1 MAYGLLGGILGSEDD
16 KSDATPSAAPAG
28 AEAFAAAVAAKISGS
43 DPEVAR
49 KTADFLSEQTQ
60 LLKAQKECLKD
71 EHALRLAH
79 LRSQVR
85 AENTRQVGM
94 RVRIG
99 LHAVIALVAIGIA
112 IGAAIMIHD
121 AVGSRSVVIDVFDI
135 APNVA
140 AQVPSGKIV
149 AAGLLD
155 VLTRI
160 QAATRSRAEHRSLS
174 SAWTNDIAID
184 VPETGISIG
193 QLQRTMKARFGS
205 DQHIDGDLA
214 QSESGGL
221 ALTVRGTGILPKT
234 FVGEARHLDKLL
246 TEAGE
251 YAYGQSQPGLFAA
264 YLANNDRND
273 EAIRFSQTAYARAD
287 SSERPYVLNYW
298 ANAIAGK
305 GAEGAMREA
314 LPLYREALRRKPDY
328 WTAYNN
334 IMYALNGL
342 GDEEG
347 LVRVSEQLVLAA
359 GGRPGRAPE
368 HEYQNYDRTVWDLP
382 AERAEAIAD
391 VESHNGI
398 GTTGSAGGAENLQI
412 AQYEVQMHDVEA
424 ATLRLN
430 TTPVDGKYTPDVAQA
445 TFVRALLAEEKSD
458 PKTAAQEWDTYAE
471 AYANPSVRTNDP
483 HTICFAAPSY
493 EKTAQSA
500 KAEAALN
507 AVGTLTLVDCYR
519 FRGDILELRGD
530 WPSAQAWYA
539 KAVRLAPSI
548 PSGYYSWGVA
558 LAKHG
563 DLNGAAAKFK
573 GANQKG
579 PHWADPLKAWGDVL
593 VKQGNIKEAIAKYDE
608 AHQFAPNW
616 KQLKDARDALAKDAL
631 AKDAR

>member
-264 YLANNDRND
+264 YLANNDRNN

-573 GANQKG
+573 DANQKG

>member
-16 KSDATPSAAPAG
+16 KPDATPSATPAG

-49 KTADFLSEQTQ
+49 KTVDFLSEQTQ

-79 LRSQVR
+79 LRNQVR
-85 AENTRQVGM
+85 AENTRQIGM

-99 LHAVIALVAIGIA
+99 LHAVIALVAIGVA

-121 AVGSRSVVIDVFDI
+121 ALGSRSVVIDAFDI

-160 QAATRSRAEHRSLS
+160 QAATRSRAEHRSLA

-193 QLQRTMKARFGS
+193 QLQRTMKARFGR

-234 FVGEARHLDKLL
+234 FIGEARHLDKLL

-430 TTPVDGKYTPDVAQA
+430 TTPVDAKNAPDVAQA
-445 TFVRALLAEEKSD
+445 TFVRALIAEEKSD
-458 PKTAAQEWDTYAE
+458 PKTAAQAWDTYVE

-493 EKTAQSA
+493 ERTGQSA

-539 KAVRLAPSI
+539 KAVKLAPSI

-558 LAKHG
+558 LAKHS
-563 DLNGAAAKFK
+563 DLKGAAAKFK
-573 GANQKG
+573 DANQKG

-593 VKQGNIKEAIAKYDE
+593 ARQGRWKDAIVKYD
-608 AHQFAPNW
+608 AALKFAPAW
-616 KQLKDARDALAKDAL
+616 AELQRARGAA
-631 AKDAR
+631 ARRGS

>member
-1 MAYGLLGGILGSEDD
+1 MAYGLLGGIVGSEDE
-16 KSDATPSAAPAG
+16 KSDPPASRPVSPP
-28 AEAFAAAVAAKISGS
+28 EPFAAAVAAKISEN

-49 KTADFLSEQTQ
+49 KTVDFLSEQTQ

-71 EHALRLAH
+71 EHALPPAH
-79 LRSQVR
+79 LRNQVR
-85 AENTRQVGM
+85 AENTRRIGM

-121 AVGSRSVVIDVFDI
+121 AVRSRSVVIDAFDI

-160 QAATRSRAEHRSLS
+160 QAATRSGAGHRSLS

-184 VPETGISIG
+184 VPETGSSIG
-193 QLQRTMKARFGS
+193 QLERTMKARFGH

-214 QSESGGL
+214 QSEGGGL

-234 FVGEARHLDKLL
+234 FIGEARHLDNLL
-246 TEAGE
+246 TQAGE

-298 ANAIAGK
+298 ANAIAGR
-305 GAEGAMREA
+305 GADGAMREA

-391 VESHNGI
+391 VESHSGI

-412 AQYEVQMHDVEA
+412 AQYEGQMQDVEA
-424 ATLRLN
+424 APLRLN
-430 TTPVDGKYTPDVAQA
+430 TTPVDAKYVPDVAQA
-445 TFVRALLAEEKSD
+445 TFVRALLAEEKND
-458 PKTAAQEWDTYAE
+458 PEAAAREWDTYVE

-493 EKTAQSA
+493 EKTGQSA

-507 AVGTLTLVDCYR
+507 AVGALTLVDCYR
-519 FRGDILELRGD
+519 FRGDILDLRGD
-530 WPSAQAWYA
+530 WPNAQAWYA
-539 KAVRLAPSI
+539 KAVKLAPSI
-548 PSGYYSWGVA
+548 PSGYYSWGMA
-558 LAKHG
+558 LARHG
-563 DLNGAAAKFK
+563 NLEGAAEKFK
-573 GANQKG
+573 DASQRG

-593 VKQGNIKEAIAKYDE
+593 MQQGQGKKAIEKYDE
-608 AHQFAPNW
+608 AVKYAPNW
-616 KQLKDARDALAKDAL
+616 TALKDSREAATKQTT
-631 AKDAR
+631 

>member
-16 KSDATPSAAPAG
+16 KSDATAPAARAA
-28 AEAFAAAVAAKISGS
+28 AEAFAAAVAAKISEN

-49 KTADFLSEQTQ
+49 KTVEFLSEQTQ
-60 LLKAQKECLKD
+60 LLKAQKECLID

-79 LRSQVR
+79 LRNQVR
-85 AENTRQVGM
+85 AENTRRLGL

-112 IGAAIMIHD
+112 IGATIMIHD

-160 QAATRSRAEHRSLS
+160 QAATRSGAEHRSLS

-193 QLQRTMKARFGS
+193 QLERTMKARFGH

-214 QSESGGL
+214 QSEGGDL

-234 FVGEARHLDKLL
+234 FIGEARHLDKLL
-246 TEAGE
+246 TQAGE

-273 EAIRFSQTAYARAD
+273 EAIRFSQTAYARAA

-298 ANAIAGK
+298 ANAIAGR
-305 GAEGAMREA
+305 GADGAMREA

-391 VESHNGI
+391 VESHSGI

-430 TTPVDGKYTPDVAQA
+430 TTPVDAKYVPDVAQA
-445 TFVRALLAEEKSD
+445 TFVRALLAEERND
-458 PKTAAQEWDTYAE
+458 PEAAAREWDAYVE

-493 EKTAQSA
+493 EKTGQSA

-507 AVGTLTLVDCYR
+507 AVGALTLVDCYR
-519 FRGDILELRGD
+519 FRGDILDLRGD
-530 WPSAQAWYA
+530 WPNAQAWYA
-539 KAVRLAPSI
+539 KAVKLAPSI
-548 PSGYYSWGVA
+548 PSGYYSWGMA
-558 LAKHG
+558 LVRHG
-563 DLNGAAAKFK
+563 NLEAAAEKFNGAHRL
-573 GANQKG
+573 G

-593 VKQGNIKEAIAKYDE
+593 MKQGQAKKAIEKYNEALKYT
-608 AHQFAPNW
+608 PNW
-616 KQLKDARDALAKDAL
+616 TALKDSREAATKQTI
-631 AKDAR
+631 

>member
-1 MAYGLLGGILGSEDD
+1 MAHGLLGGILGAEDD
-16 KSDATPSAAPAG
+16 KSEATTQAGLAA
-28 AEAFAAAVAAKISGS
+28 AEAFAAAVAAKLSEN

-49 KTADFLSEQTQ
+49 KTVDFLSEQTQ
-60 LLKAQKECLKD
+60 LLKVQKEHLKD

-79 LRSQVR
+79 LRHQVR
-85 AENTRQVGM
+85 AENVRQVGM

-99 LHAVIALVAIGIA
+99 LHLCIALIVLCVAV
-112 IGAAIMIHD
+112 GAAIMIRD
-121 AVGSRSVVIDVFDI
+121 AVESRSVVIDAFDI

-140 AQVPSGKIV
+140 AQVPSGKIA

-160 QAATRSRAEHRSLS
+160 QAATRSGAEHRSLA

-193 QLQRTMKARFGS
+193 QLQRIMKARFGR

-214 QSESGGL
+214 QSETGGL

-234 FVGEARHLDKLL
+234 FIDEARHLDRLL
-246 TEAGE
+246 TLAGE
-251 YAYGQSQPGLFAA
+251 YVYGQSQPGLFAA

-287 SSERPYVLNYW
+287 SGERPYVLNYW

-347 LVRVSEQLVLAA
+347 LVRVSEQLVKAA

-382 AERAEAIAD
+382 AERVEAIAD
-391 VESHNGI
+391 MESHNGI
-398 GTTGSAGGAENLQI
+398 GTRGSAGGAENLQI
-412 AQYEVQMHDVEA
+412 AQYEVQMHDVES
-424 ATLRLN
+424 ATLRIN
-430 TTPVDGKYTPDVAQA
+430 TTPVEANYAPDLAQA
-445 TFVRALLAEEKSD
+445 TFVRALLAEENND
-458 PKTAAQEWDTYAE
+458 LNAAAREWDAYVE
-471 AYANPSVRTNDP
+471 AYANPSVRTNNP
-483 HTICFAAPSY
+483 HTICYAAQSF
-493 EKTAQSA
+493 ERTGQSA
-500 KAEAALN
+500 KAEMALN
-507 AVGTLTLVDCYR
+507 AVGTLTLVDCAR
-519 FRGDILELRGD
+519 FRADILDLRGD
-530 WPSAQAWYA
+530 WPSAQAWYG
-539 KAVRLAPSI
+539 KAVKLAPSI

-558 LAKHG
+558 LARHG
-563 DLNGAAAKFK
+563 NLDDAAEKFK
-573 GANQKG
+573 SAHQKG

-593 VKQGNIKEAIAKYDE
+593 MEQGQGKKAIEKYDE
-608 AHQFAPNW
+608 ALKYAPNW
-616 KQLKDARDALAKDAL
+616 TALKNSRETAAKQTI
-631 AKDAR
+631 

>member
-1 MAYGLLGGILGSEDD
+1 MAYGLLGGILGGEDD
-16 KSDATPSAAPAG
+16 KSDATPSAAAAG

-49 KTADFLSEQTQ
+49 KTVEYLSEQTE

-79 LRSQVR
+79 LRGQVR
-85 AENTRQVGM
+85 AENTRQFGI

-99 LHAVIALVAIGIA
+99 LHAVIALVAIGVA

-121 AVGSRSVVIDVFDI
+121 AVGSRSVVIDAFDI

-234 FVGEARHLDKLL
+234 FIGDARHLDKLL
-246 TEAGE
+246 TQAGE

-264 YLANNDRND
+264 YLANNERND

-391 VESHNGI
+391 VESHSGI

-412 AQYEVQMHDVEA
+412 AQYEVQMHDLEA

-430 TTPVDGKYTPDVAQA
+430 TTPVDAKYAPDVAQA

-458 PKTAAQEWDTYAE
+458 PKAAAQEWDTYAE

-493 EKTAQSA
+493 EKTGQSA

-539 KAVRLAPSI
+539 KAVKLAPSV

-558 LAKHG
+558 LAKHS

-573 GANQKG
+573 DANLKG

-593 VKQGNIKEAIAKYDE
+593 AKQGNTKDAIAKYDE
-608 AHQFAPNW
+608 AHKFAPNW
-616 KQLKDARDALAKDAL
+616 KQLKDARDALAL
-631 AKDAR
+631 TPAKVY

>member
-16 KSDATPSAAPAG
+16 KSDATAPAARAA
-28 AEAFAAAVAAKISGS
+28 AEAFAAAVAAKISEN

-49 KTADFLSEQTQ
+49 KTVDFLSEQTQ
-60 LLKAQKECLKD
+60 LLKAQKECLID

-79 LRSQVR
+79 LRNQVR
-85 AENTRQVGM
+85 AENTRRFGL

-121 AVGSRSVVIDVFDI
+121 AVGSRSVVIDAFDI

-160 QAATRSRAEHRSLS
+160 QAATRSGAEHRSLS

-193 QLQRTMKARFGS
+193 QLERTMKARFGH

-214 QSESGGL
+214 QSAGDGL

-234 FVGEARHLDKLL
+234 FIGEARHLDKLL
-246 TEAGE
+246 TQAGE

-298 ANAIAGK
+298 ANAIAGR
-305 GAEGAMREA
+305 GADGAMREA

-347 LVRVSEQLVLAA
+347 LVRVSEQLKLAA

-391 VESHNGI
+391 VESHSGI
-398 GTTGSAGGAENLQI
+398 GTTGSAGGAENLQV

-430 TTPVDGKYTPDVAQA
+430 TTPVDAKYVPDVAQA
-445 TFVRALLAEEKSD
+445 TFVRALLAEEKND
-458 PKTAAQEWDTYAE
+458 PEAAAREWDAYVE

-493 EKTAQSA
+493 EKTGQSA

-507 AVGTLTLVDCYR
+507 AVGALTLVDCYR
-519 FRGDILELRGD
+519 FRGDILDLRGD
-530 WPSAQAWYA
+530 WPNAQAWYA
-539 KAVRLAPSI
+539 KAVKLAPSV
-548 PSGYYSWGVA
+548 PSGYYSWGMA
-558 LAKHG
+558 LVRHG
-563 DLNGAAAKFK
+563 NLEGAAEKFNS
-573 GANQKG
+573 ANRLG

-593 VKQGNIKEAIAKYDE
+593 MKQGQAKKAIEKYNEALKY
-608 AHQFAPNW
+608 APNW
-616 KQLKDARDALAKDAL
+616 TALKDSREAATKQTI
-631 AKDAR
+631 

>member
-1 MAYGLLGGILGSEDD
+1 MAYGLLGGILGGEDEKSE
-16 KSDATPSAAPAG
+16 APASAVLAS
-28 AEAFAAAVAAKISGS
+28 AEAFAAAVAAKISGN
-43 DPEVAR
+43 DPEVAS
-49 KTADFLSEQTQ
+49 KTVDFLSEQTA
-60 LLKAQKECLKD
+60 LLKAQKEFLKD
-71 EHALRLAH
+71 EHALRLAQ
-79 LRSQVR
+79 LRNQIR
-85 AENTRQVGM
+85 AEKVRQVGM

-99 LHAVIALVAIGIA
+99 LHVFIALIAVTLLVGIA
-112 IGAAIMIHD
+112 FMIHD
-121 AVGSRSVVIDVFDI
+121 AIQSRSVVIDTFDI

-160 QAATRSRAEHRSLS
+160 QAATRSGAEHRSLS

-193 QLQRTMKARFGS
+193 QIERTMRARFGR

-214 QSESGGL
+214 QSETGGL

-234 FVGEARHLDKLL
+234 FTGEASHLDKLL
-246 TEAGE
+246 TQAGE

-264 YLANNDRND
+264 YLANNDRNE
-273 EAIRFSQTAYARAD
+273 EAIRFSETAYARAEAG
-287 SSERPYVLNYW
+287 ERPYVLNYW

-347 LVRVSEQLVLAA
+347 LVRVNEQLMKAA

-382 AERAEAIAD
+382 AERAEAVAD
-391 VESHNGI
+391 VESHHGI

-430 TTPVDGKYTPDVAQA
+430 TTPVDAKFTPDVAQA
-445 TFVRALLAEEKSD
+445 TFVRALLAEENGD
-458 PKTAAQEWDTYAE
+458 PKAAAQQWDEYAQ

-493 EKTAQSA
+493 EKTGQPA
-500 KAEAALN
+500 KAEAALD
-507 AVGTLTLVDCYR
+507 AVGSLTLVDCER
-519 FRGDILELRGD
+519 FRGDILDLRGD
-530 WPSAQAWYA
+530 WSSAQAWYS
-539 KAVRLAPSI
+539 KAVMLAPSI

-563 DLNGAAAKFK
+563 NFEGAAEKFK
-573 GANQKG
+573 AANQKG

-593 VKQGNIKEAIAKYDE
+593 AKQGKTKEAIEKYDE
-608 AHQFAPNW
+608 ALKFAPNW
-616 KQLKDARDALAKDAL
+616 AGLRDAREAAAKQTI
-631 AKDAR
+631 

>member
-16 KSDATPSAAPAG
+16 KSDATAPAARAT
-28 AEAFAAAVAAKISGS
+28 AEAFAAAVAAKISEN

-49 KTADFLSEQTQ
+49 KTVEFLSEQTQ
-60 LLKAQKECLKD
+60 LLKAQKECLID

-79 LRSQVR
+79 LRNQVR
-85 AENTRQVGM
+85 AENTRRFGL

-99 LHAVIALVAIGIA
+99 LHAIIALVAIGIA

-121 AVGSRSVVIDVFDI
+121 AVGSRSVVIDAFDI

-160 QAATRSRAEHRSLS
+160 QAATRSGAEHRSLS

-193 QLQRTMKARFGS
+193 QLERTMKARFGH

-214 QSESGGL
+214 QSEGGGL

-234 FVGEARHLDKLL
+234 FIGEARHLDNLL
-246 TEAGE
+246 TQAGE

-298 ANAIAGK
+298 ANAIAGR
-305 GAEGAMREA
+305 GADGAMREA

-347 LVRVSEQLVLAA
+347 LVRVSEQLKLAA

-391 VESHNGI
+391 VESHSGI

-430 TTPVDGKYTPDVAQA
+430 TTPVDAKYVPDVAQA
-445 TFVRALLAEEKSD
+445 TFVRALLAEEKND
-458 PKTAAQEWDTYAE
+458 PEAAAREWDTYVE

-493 EKTAQSA
+493 EKTGQSA

-507 AVGTLTLVDCYR
+507 AVGALTLVDCYR
-519 FRGDILELRGD
+519 FRGDILDLRGD
-530 WPSAQAWYA
+530 WPNAQAWYA
-539 KAVRLAPSI
+539 KAVKLAPSV
-548 PSGYYSWGVA
+548 PSGYYSWGMA
-558 LAKHG
+558 LVRHG
-563 DLNGAAAKFK
+563 NLEGAAEKFNS
-573 GANQKG
+573 ANRLG

-593 VKQGNIKEAIAKYDE
+593 MKQGQAKKAIEKYNEALKY
-608 AHQFAPNW
+608 APNW
-616 KQLKDARDALAKDAL
+616 TALKDSREAATKQTI
-631 AKDAR
+631 

>member
-1 MAYGLLGGILGSEDD
+1 MAYGLLGGILGGEDEKSEG
-16 KSDATPSAAPAG
+16 TPSAALAR
-28 AEAFAAAVAAKISGS
+28 AEAFAAAVAAKLAGS

-49 KTADFLSEQTQ
+49 KTVEFLSEQTQ
-60 LLKAQKECLKD
+60 LLKVQKEHLED

-79 LRSQVR
+79 LGHQVR
-85 AENTRQVGM
+85 AEKARQVGI

-99 LHAVIALVAIGIA
+99 LHVCIALIVMGIA
-112 IGAAIMIHD
+112 VGAVVMIRD
-121 AVGSRSVVIDVFDI
+121 AVDSRSVIIDAFDI

-140 AQVPSGKIV
+140 AQVPSGKIA

-160 QAATRSRAEHRSLS
+160 QAATRSGAEHRSLA

-193 QLQRTMKARFGS
+193 QLQRIMKARFGR

-214 QSESGGL
+214 QSETGSL
-221 ALTVRGTGILPKT
+221 ALTVRGRGILPKT
-234 FVGEARHLDKLL
+234 FIAEARHLDKLL
-246 TEAGE
+246 TLAGE
-251 YAYGQSQPGLFAA
+251 YVYGQSQPGLFAA

-273 EAIRFSQTAYARAD
+273 EAIRFSQMAYSSAD

-347 LVRVSEQLVLAA
+347 LVRVSEQMMKAA

-368 HEYQNYDRTVWDLP
+368 HEYQNYDRTVWDLR

-398 GTTGSAGGAENLQI
+398 GTRGSAGGAGNLQI
-412 AQYEVQMHDVEA
+412 AQYEAQMHDVEA
-424 ATLRLN
+424 STLRIN
-430 TTPVDGKYTPDVAQA
+430 TTPVDANYPPDVAQS
-445 TFVRALLAEEKSD
+445 TFVRALLAEENND
-458 PKTAAQEWDTYAE
+458 LNAAASEWDDYE
-471 AYANPSVRTNDP
+471 RAYANPSVRTNNP
-483 HTICFAAPSY
+483 HTICYAAPSF
-493 EKTAQSA
+493 EKTGQRA

-519 FRGDILELRGD
+519 FRADILDLRGD
-530 WPSAQAWYA
+530 WPGAQAWYA
-539 KAVRLAPSI
+539 KAVKLAPSI
-548 PSGYYSWGVA
+548 PSGYYAWGVA
-558 LAKHG
+558 LTRHG
-563 DLNGAAAKFK
+563 NADGAAEKFK
-573 GANQKG
+573 AANQKG

-593 VKQGNIKEAIAKYDE
+593 LAQGQVKKAIEKYDE
-608 AHQFAPNW
+608 ALKYAPNW
-616 KQLKDARDALAKDAL
+616 TALKHSRETAAKLAI
-631 AKDAR
+631 

>member
-1 MAYGLLGGILGSEDD
+1 MAYGLLGGILGGEDD
-16 KSDATPSAAPAG
+16 KPEAAASAAPVD
-28 AEAFAAAVAAKISGS
+28 AEAFAAAVAARLSGN

-49 KTADFLSEQTQ
+49 KTVDFLSEQTE
-60 LLKAQKECLKD
+60 LLKAQKEFLKD
-71 EHALRLAH
+71 EHDLRLAH
-79 LRSQVR
+79 LRNQVR
-85 AENTRQVGM
+85 AESVRQIGM

-99 LHAVIALVAIGIA
+99 LHVFIALLLVAIGA
-112 IGAAIMIHD
+112 GVAIMIHD
-121 AVGSRSVVIDVFDI
+121 AVESRSVVIDPFDI

-160 QAATRSRAEHRSLS
+160 QSATRSGAEHRSLS

-193 QLQRTMKARFGS
+193 QIERTMKARFGR
-205 DQHIDGDLA
+205 DLHIDGDLA
-214 QSESGGL
+214 QSETGGL

-234 FVGEARHLDKLL
+234 FTDEAHHLDKLL
-246 TEAGE
+246 TRAGE
-251 YAYGQSQPGLFAA
+251 YVYGQSQPGLFAA

-273 EAIRFSQTAYARAD
+273 EAIRFSQEAYPKAD

-305 GAEGAMREA
+305 GAAGAMREA

-347 LVRVSEQLVLAA
+347 LVREGEQLMKAA
-359 GGRPGRAPE
+359 GGRPGLAPE
-368 HEYQNYDRTVWDLP
+368 LEYENYDRTVWDLP

-391 VESHNGI
+391 VESHGGI
-398 GTTGSAGGAENLQI
+398 GTRGSAGGAENLQI
-412 AQYEVQMHDVEA
+412 AQYEAQMHDVEA
-424 ATLRLN
+424 ATLLLN
-430 TTPVDGKYTPDVAQA
+430 TTAVDAKYAPDIAQA
-445 TFVRALLAEEKSD
+445 TFVRALLAEERND
-458 PKTAAQEWDTYAE
+458 PRVAAQEWDVYAE
-471 AYANPSVRTNDP
+471 AYANPSVSTNDP
-483 HTICFAAPSY
+483 HTICFAATSY
-493 EKTAQSA
+493 EQTGQSA
-500 KAEAALN
+500 KADAALN

-519 FRGDILELRGD
+519 FRGDVFDLRGD

-539 KAVRLAPSI
+539 KAVKLGPSI
-548 PSGYYSWGVA
+548 PSGYYSWGVT

-563 DLNGAAAKFK
+563 DLDGAAAKFK
-573 GANQKG
+573 AANQRG

-593 VKQGNIKEAIAKYDE
+593 AKQGKPQEALLKYDE
-608 AHQFAPNW
+608 ALEYASNWTALKEARETVAKQNPN
-616 KQLKDARDALAKDAL
+616 
-631 AKDAR
+631 

>member
-16 KSDATPSAAPAG
+16 KSDATAPAARAA
-28 AEAFAAAVAAKISGS
+28 AEAFAAAVAAKISEN

-49 KTADFLSEQTQ
+49 KTVEFLSEQTQ
-60 LLKAQKECLKD
+60 LLKAQKECLID

-79 LRSQVR
+79 LRNQVR
-85 AENTRQVGM
+85 AENTRRFGL

-99 LHAVIALVAIGIA
+99 LHAIIALVAIGIA

-121 AVGSRSVVIDVFDI
+121 AVGSRSVVIDAFDI

-160 QAATRSRAEHRSLS
+160 QAATRSGAEHRSLS

-193 QLQRTMKARFGS
+193 QLERTMKARFGH

-214 QSESGGL
+214 QSAGDGL

-234 FVGEARHLDKLL
+234 FIGEARHLDKLL
-246 TEAGE
+246 TQAGE

-298 ANAIAGK
+298 ANAIAGR
-305 GAEGAMREA
+305 GADGAMREA

-347 LVRVSEQLVLAA
+347 LVRVSEQLKLAA

-391 VESHNGI
+391 VESHSGI
-398 GTTGSAGGAENLQI
+398 GTTGSAGGAENLQV

-430 TTPVDGKYTPDVAQA
+430 TTPVDAKYVPDVAQA
-445 TFVRALLAEEKSD
+445 TFVRALLAEERND
-458 PKTAAQEWDTYAE
+458 PEAAAREWDAYVE

-493 EKTAQSA
+493 EKTGQSA

-507 AVGTLTLVDCYR
+507 AVGALTLVDCYR
-519 FRGDILELRGD
+519 FRGDILDLRGD
-530 WPSAQAWYA
+530 WPNAQAWYA
-539 KAVRLAPSI
+539 KAVKLAPSV
-548 PSGYYSWGVA
+548 PSGYYSWGMA
-558 LAKHG
+558 LVRHG
-563 DLNGAAAKFK
+563 NLEGAAEKFNS
-573 GANQKG
+573 ANRLG

-593 VKQGNIKEAIAKYDE
+593 MKQGQAKKAIEKYNEALKY
-608 AHQFAPNW
+608 APNW
-616 KQLKDARDALAKDAL
+616 TALKDSREAATKQTI
-631 AKDAR
+631 

>member
-16 KSDATPSAAPAG
+16 KSDATTPAARAA
-28 AEAFAAAVAAKISGS
+28 AEAFAAAVAAKISEN

-49 KTADFLSEQTQ
+49 KTVEFLSEQTQ
-60 LLKAQKECLKD
+60 LLKAQKECLID

-79 LRSQVR
+79 LRNQVR
-85 AENTRQVGM
+85 AENTRRLGL

-121 AVGSRSVVIDVFDI
+121 AVGSRSVVIDAFDI
-135 APNVA
+135 APNIA

-160 QAATRSRAEHRSLS
+160 QAATRSGAEHRSLS

-193 QLQRTMKARFGS
+193 QLERTMKARFGH

-214 QSESGGL
+214 QSEGGGL

-234 FVGEARHLDKLL
+234 FIGEARHLDKLL
-246 TEAGE
+246 TQAGE

-273 EAIRFSQTAYARAD
+273 EAIRFSETAYARAD

-298 ANAIAGK
+298 ANAIAGR
-305 GAEGAMREA
+305 GADGAMREA

-391 VESHNGI
+391 VESHSGI

-430 TTPVDGKYTPDVAQA
+430 TTPVDAKYVPDVAQA
-445 TFVRALLAEEKSD
+445 TFVRALLAEEKND
-458 PKTAAQEWDTYAE
+458 PEAAAREWDAYVE

-493 EKTAQSA
+493 EKTGQSA

-507 AVGTLTLVDCYR
+507 AVGGLTLVDCYR
-519 FRGDILELRGD
+519 FRGDILDLRGD
-530 WPSAQAWYA
+530 WPNAQAWYA
-539 KAVRLAPSI
+539 KAVKLAPSI
-548 PSGYYSWGVA
+548 PSGYYSWGMA
-558 LAKHG
+558 LVRHG
-563 DLNGAAAKFK
+563 NLEGAAEKFNGA
-573 GANQKG
+573 NRLG

-593 VKQGNIKEAIAKYDE
+593 MKQGHAKKAIEKYNEALKY
-608 AHQFAPNW
+608 APNW
-616 KQLKDARDALAKDAL
+616 TALKDSREAATKQTI
-631 AKDAR
+631 

>member
-16 KSDATPSAAPAG
+16 KPDATPSATPAG

-49 KTADFLSEQTQ
+49 KTVDFLSEQTQ

-85 AENTRQVGM
+85 AENTRQIGM

-99 LHAVIALVAIGIA
+99 LHAVIALVAIGVA

-121 AVGSRSVVIDVFDI
+121 ALGSRSVVIDAFDI

-160 QAATRSRAEHRSLS
+160 QAATRSRAEHRSLA

-193 QLQRTMKARFGS
+193 QLQRTMKARFGR

-234 FVGEARHLDKLL
+234 FIGEARHLDKLL

-430 TTPVDGKYTPDVAQA
+430 TTPVDAKNAPDVAQA
-445 TFVRALLAEEKSD
+445 TFVRALIAEEKSD
-458 PKTAAQEWDTYAE
+458 PKTAAQAWDTYVE

-493 EKTAQSA
+493 EKTGQSA

-530 WPSAQAWYA
+530 WPRAQAWYA
-539 KAVRLAPSI
+539 KAVKLAPSI

-558 LAKHG
+558 LAKHS
-563 DLNGAAAKFK
+563 DLNGAAVKFK
-573 GANQKG
+573 DANQKG

-593 VKQGNIKEAIAKYDE
+593 AKQGNIKEAMAKYDE
-608 AHQFAPNW
+608 AHKFAPNW
-616 KQLKDARDALAKDAL
+616 KQLKDARDALAKDPG
-631 AKDAR
+631 

>member
-1 MAYGLLGGILGSEDD
+1 MAYGLLGGILGGDDD
-16 KSDATPSAAPAG
+16 KLESATSAAPAG
-28 AEAFAAAVAAKISGS
+28 PEAFAAAVAAKLSGS

-49 KTADFLSEQTQ
+49 KTVDFLSEQTQ
-60 LLKAQKECLKD
+60 LLKAQKEYLKD

-79 LRSQVR
+79 LRNQVR
-85 AENTRQVGM
+85 AEHVRQFGM

-99 LHAVIALVAIGIA
+99 LHICIALLVVAIGAGIA
-112 IGAAIMIHD
+112 VMIHD
-121 AVGSRSVVIDVFDI
+121 AVGSRSVVIDPFEI
-135 APNVA
+135 APSIA

-160 QAATRSRAEHRSLS
+160 QSATRSGAEHRSLS

-193 QLQRTMKARFGS
+193 QIERAMKARFGR
-205 DQHIDGDLA
+205 DQHIEGDLV
-214 QSESGGL
+214 QSETGGL

-234 FVGEARHLDKLL
+234 FTDDAHHLDKLL
-246 TEAGE
+246 TQAGE
-251 YAYGQSQPGLFAA
+251 YVYGQSQPGLFAA

-273 EAIRFSQTAYARAD
+273 EAIRFCQAAYARAD

-305 GAEGAMREA
+305 GAVGAMRQA
-314 LPLYREALRRKPDY
+314 LPLYQEALRRKPDY

-342 GDEEG
+342 GEEED
-347 LVRVSEQLVLAA
+347 LVRVSEQLKEAA

-368 HEYQNYDRTVWDLP
+368 HEYQNYDRVVWDLP

-391 VESHNGI
+391 VESHSGI
-398 GTTGSAGGAENLQI
+398 GTTGSAGGAETLQI
-412 AQYEVQMHDVEA
+412 AQYEAQMHDVDA

-430 TTPVDGKYTPDVAQA
+430 TTLVDAKYAPDLAQA
-445 TFVRALLAEEKSD
+445 TFVRALLAEERSD
-458 PKTAAQEWDTYAE
+458 PKAAAREWDTYAD
-471 AYANPSVRTNDP
+471 AYTNPSVSTNDP
-483 HTICFAAPSY
+483 HTICYAAPSY
-493 EKTAQSA
+493 EKTGQSA

-507 AVGTLTLVDCYR
+507 AVGTLTLVDCDR
-519 FRGDILELRGD
+519 FRGDIFDLRGD

-539 KAVRLAPSI
+539 KAVKLGPSI
-548 PSGYYSWGVA
+548 PSGYYSWGVT
-558 LAKHG
+558 LARHG
-563 DLNGAAAKFK
+563 DLDGAAAKFK
-573 GANQKG
+573 EANQRG

-593 VKQGNIKEAIAKYDE
+593 AKQGKRPEALLKYDE
-608 AHQFAPNW
+608 ALKYAPNW
-616 KQLKDARDALAKDAL
+616 KELKEAREALAKHAG
-631 AKDAR
+631 

>member
-16 KSDATPSAAPAG
+16 KPDATPSAAPAG

-49 KTADFLSEQTQ
+49 KTVDFLSEQTQ

-85 AENTRQVGM
+85 AENTRQIGM

-99 LHAVIALVAIGIA
+99 LHAVIALVAIGVA

-121 AVGSRSVVIDVFDI
+121 ALRSRSVVIDAFDI

-160 QAATRSRAEHRSLS
+160 QAATRSRAEHRSLA

-193 QLQRTMKARFGS
+193 QLQRTMKARFGR

-234 FVGEARHLDKLL
+234 FIGEARHLDKLL

-430 TTPVDGKYTPDVAQA
+430 TTPVDAKNAPDVAQA
-445 TFVRALLAEEKSD
+445 TFVRALLAEENSD
-458 PKTAAQEWDTYAE
+458 PKTAAQEWDAYVQ

-493 EKTAQSA
+493 ERTGQSA

-539 KAVRLAPSI
+539 KAVKLAPSI

-558 LAKHG
+558 LAKHS
-563 DLNGAAAKFK
+563 DLKGAAAKFK
-573 GANQKG
+573 DANQKG

-593 VKQGNIKEAIAKYDE
+593 AKQGNIKEAIVKYDE
-608 AHQFAPNW
+608 AHKFAPNW
-616 KQLKDARDALAKDAL
+616 KQLKDARDALAKGPG
-631 AKDAR
+631 

>member
-1 MAYGLLGGILGSEDD
+1 MAYGLLGGILGGDDD
-16 KSDATPSAAPAG
+16 KSEAPDSAVLAS
-28 AEAFAAAVAAKISGS
+28 AEAFAAAVAAKVSGNN
-43 DPEVAR
+43 PEVAS
-49 KTADFLSEQTQ
+49 KTVDFLSEQTE
-60 LLKAQKECLKD
+60 LLKAQKEYLKD
-71 EHALRLAH
+71 EHALRLAQ
-79 LRSQVR
+79 LRNQVR
-85 AENTRQVGM
+85 AEKIRQVGM

-99 LHAVIALVAIGIA
+99 LHVFIALIA
-112 IGAAIMIHD
+112 ITVLVGVAIMIRD
-121 AVGSRSVVIDVFDI
+121 AIESRSVVIDTFDI

-160 QAATRSRAEHRSLS
+160 QAATRSGAEHRSLS

-193 QLQRTMKARFGS
+193 QIERTMKARFGR

-214 QSESGGL
+214 QSETGGL
-221 ALTVRGTGILPKT
+221 ALTVRGTGILPRT
-234 FVGEARHLDKLL
+234 FTGEAHHLDKLL
-246 TEAGE
+246 TQAGE
-251 YAYGQSQPGLFAA
+251 YVYGQSQPGLFAA

-273 EAIRFSQTAYARAD
+273 EAIRFSQTAYATAD

-298 ANAIAGK
+298 ANAIAGR

-328 WTAYNN
+328 WIAYNN
-334 IMYALNGL
+334 IMYALNGI

-347 LVRVSEQLVLAA
+347 LVRVSEQLMKAA

-368 HEYQNYDRTVWDLP
+368 NEYQNYDRTVWDLP

-391 VESHNGI
+391 VEAHRGI
-398 GTTGSAGGAENLQI
+398 GTTGSAGGAESLQI

-430 TTPVDGKYTPDVAQA
+430 TTPVDAKFTPDVAQA
-445 TFVRALLAEEKSD
+445 TFVRALLAEETDD
-458 PKTAAQEWDTYAE
+458 PKAAAREWDVYVE

-493 EKTAQSA
+493 EKTGQSA
-500 KAEAALN
+500 KADAALN
-507 AVGTLTLVDCYR
+507 AVGSLTLVDCDR
-519 FRGDILELRGD
+519 FRGDVLDLRGD
-530 WPSAQAWYA
+530 WPGAQVWYA
-539 KAVRLAPSI
+539 KAVILAPSI

-563 DLNGAAAKFK
+563 NLEGAAEKLK
-573 GANQKG
+573 DANKRG

-593 VKQGNIKEAIAKYDE
+593 VGEHKSKEAIEKYDE
-608 AHQFAPNW
+608 ALKYAPHW
-616 KQLKDARDALAKDAL
+616 TALKEAREAAAKL
-631 AKDAR
+631 TI

>member
-1 MAYGLLGGILGSEDD
+1 MAYGLLGGILGGEDD
-16 KSDATPSAAPAG
+16 KSEAAASATLAA
-28 AEAFAAAVAAKISGS
+28 AEAFAAAVAAKFSGN

-49 KTADFLSEQTQ
+49 KTVEFLSEQTQ
-60 LLKAQKECLKD
+60 LLKAQKEYLKD

-79 LRSQVR
+79 LRNQVR
-85 AENTRQVGM
+85 AENVRQFGM
-94 RVRIG
+94 RIRIG
-99 LHAVIALVAIGIA
+99 LHVFIALIAMGIA
-112 IGAAIMIHD
+112 VGAAIMIHD
-121 AVGSRSVVIDVFDI
+121 AVESRSVVIDPFDI

-160 QAATRSRAEHRSLS
+160 QAATRSRAKHRSLA

-193 QLQRTMKARFGS
+193 QLERVMKARFGR

-234 FVGEARHLDKLL
+234 FTDDARHLDKLL
-246 TEAGE
+246 MQAGE

-273 EAIRFSQTAYARAD
+273 EAIRFSQTAYTRAE

-314 LPLYREALRRKPDY
+314 LPLYREALRQKPDY

-347 LVRVSEQLVLAA
+347 LVRVSEQLVRAA
-359 GGRPGRAPE
+359 GGRPGQAPE

-391 VESHNGI
+391 VESHSGI

-430 TTPVDGKYTPDVAQA
+430 ITPVDAKYAPDVAQA
-445 TFVRALLAEEKSD
+445 TFVRALIAEERSD
-458 PKTAAQEWDTYAE
+458 PQAAAREWDAYAA

-483 HTICFAAPSY
+483 HTICYAAPSY
-493 EKTAQSA
+493 EKTGQSA

-507 AVGTLTLVDCYR
+507 AVGTLTLVDCDR
-519 FRGDILELRGD
+519 FRGDILDLQGD

-539 KAVRLAPSI
+539 KAVKLAPSI

-558 LAKHG
+558 LARHG
-563 DLNGAAAKFK
+563 NLEGAAEKFR

-593 VKQGNIKEAIAKYDE
+593 MEEGQAKNAIEKYDE
-608 AHQFAPNW
+608 ALKYAPNW
-616 KQLKDARDALAKDAL
+616 AALKNSREAAAKQTI
-631 AKDAR
+631 

>member
-16 KSDATPSAAPAG
+16 KSDATAPAARAA
-28 AEAFAAAVAAKISGS
+28 AEAFAAAVAAKISEN

-49 KTADFLSEQTQ
+49 KTVEFLSEQTQ
-60 LLKAQKECLKD
+60 LLKAQKECLID

-79 LRSQVR
+79 LRNQVR
-85 AENTRQVGM
+85 AENTRRFGL

-121 AVGSRSVVIDVFDI
+121 AVGSRSVVIDAFDI

-160 QAATRSRAEHRSLS
+160 QAATRSGAEHRSLS

-193 QLQRTMKARFGS
+193 QLERTMKARFGH

-214 QSESGGL
+214 QSAGDGL

-234 FVGEARHLDKLL
+234 FIGEARHLDKLL
-246 TEAGE
+246 TQAGE

-264 YLANNDRND
+264 YLANNDRNE

-298 ANAIAGK
+298 ANAIAGR
-305 GAEGAMREA
+305 GADGAMREA

-347 LVRVSEQLVLAA
+347 LVRVSEQLKLAA

-391 VESHNGI
+391 VESHSGI
-398 GTTGSAGGAENLQI
+398 GTTGSAGGAENLQV

-430 TTPVDGKYTPDVAQA
+430 TTPVDAKYVPDVAQA
-445 TFVRALLAEEKSD
+445 TFVRALLAEEKND
-458 PKTAAQEWDTYAE
+458 REAAAREWDAYVE

-493 EKTAQSA
+493 EKTGQSA

-507 AVGTLTLVDCYR
+507 AVGALTLVDCYR
-519 FRGDILELRGD
+519 FRGDILDLRGD
-530 WPSAQAWYA
+530 WPNAQAWYA
-539 KAVRLAPSI
+539 KAVKLAPSI
-548 PSGYYSWGVA
+548 PSGYYSWGMA
-558 LAKHG
+558 LVRHG
-563 DLNGAAAKFK
+563 NLEGAAEKFNS
-573 GANQKG
+573 ANRLG

-593 VKQGNIKEAIAKYDE
+593 MKQGQAKKAIEKYNEALKY
-608 AHQFAPNW
+608 APNW
-616 KQLKDARDALAKDAL
+616 TALKDSREAATKQTI
-631 AKDAR
+631 

>member
-16 KSDATPSAAPAG
+16 KPDATPSATPAG

-43 DPEVAR
+43 DAEVAR
-49 KTADFLSEQTQ
+49 KTVDFLSEQTQ

-85 AENTRQVGM
+85 AENTRQIGM

-99 LHAVIALVAIGIA
+99 LHAVIALVAIGVA

-121 AVGSRSVVIDVFDI
+121 ALGSRSVVIDAFDI

-160 QAATRSRAEHRSLS
+160 QAATRSRAEHRSLA

-193 QLQRTMKARFGS
+193 QLQRTMKARFGR

-234 FVGEARHLDKLL
+234 FIGEARHLDKLL

-430 TTPVDGKYTPDVAQA
+430 TTPVDAKNAPDVAQA
-445 TFVRALLAEEKSD
+445 TFVRALIAEEKSD
-458 PKTAAQEWDTYAE
+458 PKTAAQAWDTYVE

-493 EKTAQSA
+493 ERTGQSA

-530 WPSAQAWYA
+530 WPRAQAWYA
-539 KAVRLAPSI
+539 KAVKLAPSI

-558 LAKHG
+558 LAKHS
-563 DLNGAAAKFK
+563 DLNGAAVKFK
-573 GANQKG
+573 DANQKG

-593 VKQGNIKEAIAKYDE
+593 AKQGNIKEAMAKYDE
-608 AHQFAPNW
+608 AHKFAPNW
-616 KQLKDARDALAKDAL
+616 KQLKDARDALAKDPG
-631 AKDAR
+631 

>member
-16 KSDATPSAAPAG
+16 KSDATAPAARAA
-28 AEAFAAAVAAKISGS
+28 AEAFAAAVAAKISEN
-43 DPEVAR
+43 DPAVAR
-49 KTADFLSEQTQ
+49 KTVEFLSEQTQ
-60 LLKAQKECLKD
+60 LLKAQKECLID

-79 LRSQVR
+79 LRNQVR
-85 AENTRQVGM
+85 AENTRRFGL

-121 AVGSRSVVIDVFDI
+121 AVGSRSVVIDAFDI

-160 QAATRSRAEHRSLS
+160 QAATRSGAEHRSLS

-193 QLQRTMKARFGS
+193 QLERTMKARFGH

-214 QSESGGL
+214 QSAGDGL

-234 FVGEARHLDKLL
+234 FIGEARYLDKLL
-246 TEAGE
+246 TQAGE

-298 ANAIAGK
+298 ANAIAGR
-305 GAEGAMREA
+305 GADGAMREA

-347 LVRVSEQLVLAA
+347 LVRVSEQLKLAA

-391 VESHNGI
+391 VESHSGI
-398 GTTGSAGGAENLQI
+398 GTTGSAGGAENLQV

-430 TTPVDGKYTPDVAQA
+430 TTPVDAKYVPDVAQA
-445 TFVRALLAEEKSD
+445 TFVRALLAEEKND
-458 PKTAAQEWDTYAE
+458 PEAAAREWDAYVE

-493 EKTAQSA
+493 EKTGQSA

-507 AVGTLTLVDCYR
+507 AVGALTLVDCYR
-519 FRGDILELRGD
+519 FRGDILDLRGD
-530 WPSAQAWYA
+530 WPNAQAWYA
-539 KAVRLAPSI
+539 KAVKLAPSV
-548 PSGYYSWGVA
+548 PSGYYSWGMA
-558 LAKHG
+558 LVRHG
-563 DLNGAAAKFK
+563 NLEGAAEKFNS
-573 GANQKG
+573 ANRLG

-593 VKQGNIKEAIAKYDE
+593 MKQGQAKKAIEKYNEALKY
-608 AHQFAPNW
+608 APNW
-616 KQLKDARDALAKDAL
+616 TALKDSREAATKQTI
-631 AKDAR
+631 

>member
-16 KSDATPSAAPAG
+16 KSDATTPAARAA
-28 AEAFAAAVAAKISGS
+28 AEAFAAAVAAKISEN

-49 KTADFLSEQTQ
+49 KTVEFLSEQTQ
-60 LLKAQKECLKD
+60 LLKAQKECLID

-79 LRSQVR
+79 LRNQVR
-85 AENTRQVGM
+85 AENTRRLGL

-99 LHAVIALVAIGIA
+99 LHAVIALVAVGIA

-121 AVGSRSVVIDVFDI
+121 AVGSRSVVIDAFDI
-135 APNVA
+135 APNIA

-160 QAATRSRAEHRSLS
+160 QAATRSGAEHRSLS

-193 QLQRTMKARFGS
+193 QLERTMKARFGH

-214 QSESGGL
+214 QSEGGGL

-234 FVGEARHLDKLL
+234 FIGEARHLDNLL
-246 TEAGE
+246 TQAGE

-298 ANAIAGK
+298 ANAIAGR
-305 GAEGAMREA
+305 GADGAMREA

-391 VESHNGI
+391 VESHSGI

-430 TTPVDGKYTPDVAQA
+430 TTPVDAKYTPDVAQA

-458 PKTAAQEWDTYAE
+458 LNAAVREWDAYVE

-483 HTICFAAPSY
+483 HTICYAAPSY
-493 EKTAQSA
+493 EKAGQST

-519 FRGDILELRGD
+519 FRGDILDLRGD
-530 WPSAQAWYA
+530 WQNAQAWYA
-539 KAVRLAPSI
+539 KAVKLAPSI
-548 PSGYYSWGVA
+548 PSDYY
-558 LAKHG
+558 
-563 DLNGAAAKFK
+563 
-573 GANQKG
+573 
-579 PHWADPLKAWGDVL
+579 
-593 VKQGNIKEAIAKYDE
+593 
-608 AHQFAPNW
+608 
-616 KQLKDARDALAKDAL
+616 
-631 AKDAR
+631 

>member
-1 MAYGLLGGILGSEDD
+1 MAYGLLGGILGGEDEKSE
-16 KSDATPSAAPAG
+16 APASAVLAS
-28 AEAFAAAVAAKISGS
+28 AEAFAAAVAAKISGN
-43 DPEVAR
+43 DPEVAS
-49 KTADFLSEQTQ
+49 KTVDFLSEQTA
-60 LLKAQKECLKD
+60 LLKAQKEFLKD
-71 EHALRLAH
+71 EHALRLAQ
-79 LRSQVR
+79 LRNQIR
-85 AENTRQVGM
+85 AEKVRQVGM

-99 LHAVIALVAIGIA
+99 LHVFIALIAVTLLVGIA
-112 IGAAIMIHD
+112 FMIHD
-121 AVGSRSVVIDVFDI
+121 AIQSRSVVIDTFDI

-160 QAATRSRAEHRSLS
+160 QAATRSGAEHRSLS

-193 QLQRTMKARFGS
+193 QIERTMRARFGR

-214 QSESGGL
+214 QSETGGL

-234 FVGEARHLDKLL
+234 FTGEASHLDKLL
-246 TEAGE
+246 TQAGE

-264 YLANNDRND
+264 YLANNDRNE
-273 EAIRFSQTAYARAD
+273 EAIRFSETAYARAEAG
-287 SSERPYVLNYW
+287 ERPYVLNYW

-347 LVRVSEQLVLAA
+347 LVRVNEQLMKAA

-368 HEYQNYDRTVWDLP
+368 QEYQNYDRTVWDLP
-382 AERAEAIAD
+382 AERAEAVAD
-391 VESHNGI
+391 VESHHGI

-430 TTPVDGKYTPDVAQA
+430 TTPVDAKFTPDVAQA
-445 TFVRALLAEEKSD
+445 TFVRALLAEENGD
-458 PKTAAQEWDTYAE
+458 PKAAAQQWDEYAQ

-493 EKTAQSA
+493 EKTGQPA
-500 KAEAALN
+500 KAEAALD
-507 AVGTLTLVDCYR
+507 AVGSLTLVDCER
-519 FRGDILELRGD
+519 FRGDILDLRGD
-530 WPSAQAWYA
+530 WSSAQAWYS
-539 KAVRLAPSI
+539 KAVMLAPSI

-563 DLNGAAAKFK
+563 NFEGAAEKFK
-573 GANQKG
+573 AANQKG

-593 VKQGNIKEAIAKYDE
+593 AKQGKTKEAIEKYDE
-608 AHQFAPNW
+608 ALKFAPNW
-616 KQLKDARDALAKDAL
+616 AGLRDAREAAAKQTI
-631 AKDAR
+631 

>member
-1 MAYGLLGGILGSEDD
+1 MAYGLVGGILGDEDD
-16 KSDATPSAAPAG
+16 KSEATASAALAA
-28 AEAFAAAVAAKISGS
+28 AEAFAAAVAAKISGN

-49 KTADFLSEQTQ
+49 KTVDFLSEQTQ
-60 LLKAQKECLKD
+60 LLKVQKEHLKD

-79 LRSQVR
+79 LRHQVR
-85 AENTRQVGM
+85 AENVRLVGM

-99 LHAVIALVAIGIA
+99 LHLCIALIVLGIAVGAVI
-112 IGAAIMIHD
+112 MIRD
-121 AVGSRSVVIDVFDI
+121 AVESRSVVIDAFDI

-140 AQVPSGKIV
+140 AQVPSGKIA

-155 VLTRI
+155 VLTQI
-160 QAATRSRAEHRSLS
+160 QAATRSGAEHRSLA

-193 QLQRTMKARFGS
+193 QLQRIMKARFGR

-214 QSESGGL
+214 QSETGGL
-221 ALTVRGTGILPKT
+221 ALTVRGTGMLPKT
-234 FVGEARHLDKLL
+234 FIGEARHLDKLL
-246 TEAGE
+246 TLAGE
-251 YAYGQSQPGLFAA
+251 YVYGQSQPGLFAA

-347 LVRVSEQLVLAA
+347 LVRVSEQLVKAA

-391 VESHNGI
+391 MESHNGI
-398 GTTGSAGGAENLQI
+398 GTRGSAGGAENLQI
-412 AQYEVQMHDVEA
+412 AQYEAQMHDVEA
-424 ATLRLN
+424 ATLRIH
-430 TTPVDGKYTPDVAQA
+430 TTPVDANYAPDVAQA
-445 TFVRALLAEEKSD
+445 TFVRALLAEENND
-458 PKTAAQEWDTYAE
+458 PKAAAREWDAYVE
-471 AYANPSVRTNDP
+471 AYANPSVRTNNP
-483 HTICFAAPSY
+483 HTICFAAPSF
-493 EKTAQSA
+493 EKTGQSA
-500 KAEAALN
+500 KTEAALN
-507 AVGTLTLVDCYR
+507 AVGTLTLVDCDR
-519 FRGDILELRGD
+519 FRADILDLRGD

-539 KAVRLAPSI
+539 KAVTLAPSI

-558 LAKHG
+558 LARHG
-563 DLNGAAAKFK
+563 NLDDAAEKFK

-593 VKQGNIKEAIAKYDE
+593 MEQGQGKKAIEKYDE
-608 AHQFAPNW
+608 ALKYAPNW
-616 KQLKDARDALAKDAL
+616 TALKNSRETAAKQAI
-631 AKDAR
+631 

>member
-28 AEAFAAAVAAKISGS
+28 VEAFAAAVAAKISGS

-49 KTADFLSEQTQ
+49 KTVDYLSEQTE

-85 AENTRQVGM
+85 AENTRQFGM

-99 LHAVIALVAIGIA
+99 LHAVIALVAIGVA

-121 AVGSRSVVIDVFDI
+121 AVGSRSVVIDAFDI

-193 QLQRTMKARFGS
+193 QLQRTMKARFGR

-234 FVGEARHLDKLL
+234 FIGEARHLDKLL
-246 TEAGE
+246 TQAGE

-273 EAIRFSQTAYARAD
+273 EAISFSQTAYARAD

-347 LVRVSEQLVLAA
+347 LVRVSEQLVQAA

-391 VESHNGI
+391 VESHSGI

-430 TTPVDGKYTPDVAQA
+430 TTPVDAKYAPDVAQA

-458 PKTAAQEWDTYAE
+458 PKAAAQEWDTYAE

-493 EKTAQSA
+493 EKTGQSD

-519 FRGDILELRGD
+519 FRGDILELRGN
-530 WPSAQAWYA
+530 WPGAQAWYA
-539 KAVRLAPSI
+539 KAVKLAPSI
-548 PSGYYSWGVA
+548 PAGYYSWGVA
-558 LAKHG
+558 LAKRN
-563 DLNGAAAKFK
+563 DLNGAAAKFQE
-573 GANQKG
+573 ANQKG

-593 VKQGNIKEAIAKYDE
+593 AKQGNIKEAIAKYDA
-608 AHQFAPNW
+608 AHKFAPNW
-616 KQLKDARDALAKDAL
+616 KQLKDARDALAKTP
-631 AKDAR
+631 AKVY

>member
-1 MAYGLLGGILGSEDD
+1 MAYGLLGGILGGEDD
-16 KSDATPSAAPAG
+16 KSDATASASSTLAA
-28 AEAFAAAVAAKISGS
+28 AEAFASAVAAKISGN

-49 KTADFLSEQTQ
+49 KTVDFLNEQTQ
-60 LLKAQKECLKD
+60 LLKAQKEFLKD

-79 LRSQVR
+79 LRNQVR
-85 AENTRQVGM
+85 AENTRQIGM

-99 LHAVIALVAIGIA
+99 LHAVLALVALGIA

-121 AVGSRSVVIDVFDI
+121 AVRSRSVVIDAFDI
-135 APNVA
+135 SPNVA

-160 QAATRSRAEHRSLS
+160 QSATRSGAEHRALS

-193 QLQRTMKARFGS
+193 QLERTMKARFGH
-205 DQHIDGDLA
+205 DRHIDGDLA

-234 FVGEARHLDKLL
+234 FIGESRHLDKLL

-273 EAIRFSQTAYARAD
+273 EAIRFCQTAYARAD

-347 LVRVSEQLVLAA
+347 LVRVSEQLVQAA

-391 VESHNGI
+391 VESHSGI

-412 AQYEVQMHDVEA
+412 AQYEAQMHDVEA
-424 ATLRLN
+424 AALRLN
-430 TTPVDGKYTPDVAQA
+430 TTPVDPKYAPDFAQA
-445 TFVRALLAEEKSD
+445 TFVRALLAEEKNDS
-458 PKTAAQEWDTYAE
+458 KAAAHEWDAYAE

-483 HTICFAAPSY
+483 HTICFAATSY
-493 EKTAQSA
+493 ERTGQSA

-507 AVGTLTLVDCYR
+507 AVGALTLVDCYR
-519 FRGDILELRGD
+519 FRGDILDMRGD
-530 WPSAQAWYA
+530 WPNAQAWYE
-539 KAVRLAPSI
+539 KAVKLAPSI
-548 PSGYYSWGVA
+548 PSGYYSWGMA
-558 LAKHG
+558 LVRHG
-563 DLNGAAAKFK
+563 NLEGAAEKFK
-573 GANQKG
+573 RANQQG

-593 VKQGNIKEAIAKYDE
+593 MEQGQPKKALEKYDE
-608 AHQFAPNW
+608 ALKYAPNW
-616 KQLKDARDALAKDAL
+616 TALKESREAATKQTI
-631 AKDAR
+631 

>member
-16 KSDATPSAAPAG
+16 KSDATAPAARAA
-28 AEAFAAAVAAKISGS
+28 AEAFAAAVAAKISEN

-49 KTADFLSEQTQ
+49 KTAEFLSEQTQ
-60 LLKAQKECLKD
+60 LLKAQKECLID

-79 LRSQVR
+79 LRNQVR
-85 AENTRQVGM
+85 AENTRRVGL

-121 AVGSRSVVIDVFDI
+121 AVGSRSVVIDAFDI

-160 QAATRSRAEHRSLS
+160 QAATRSGAEHRSLS

-193 QLQRTMKARFGS
+193 QLERTMKARFGH

-214 QSESGGL
+214 QSEGGDL

-234 FVGEARHLDKLL
+234 FIGEARHLDKLL
-246 TEAGE
+246 TQAGE

-298 ANAIAGK
+298 ANAIAGR
-305 GAEGAMREA
+305 GADGAMREA

-391 VESHNGI
+391 VESHSGI

-430 TTPVDGKYTPDVAQA
+430 TTPVDAKYVPDVAQA
-445 TFVRALLAEEKSD
+445 TFVRALLAEERND
-458 PKTAAQEWDTYAE
+458 PEAAAREWDAYVE

-493 EKTAQSA
+493 EKTGQSA

-507 AVGTLTLVDCYR
+507 AVGALTLVDCYR
-519 FRGDILELRGD
+519 FRGDILDLRGD
-530 WPSAQAWYA
+530 WPNAQAWYA
-539 KAVRLAPSI
+539 KAVKLAPSI
-548 PSGYYSWGVA
+548 PSGYYSWGMA
-558 LAKHG
+558 LVRHG
-563 DLNGAAAKFK
+563 NLEAAAEKFNGAHRL
-573 GANQKG
+573 G

-593 VKQGNIKEAIAKYDE
+593 MKQGQAKKAIEKYNEALKY
-608 AHQFAPNW
+608 APNW
-616 KQLKDARDALAKDAL
+616 TALKDSREAATKQTI
-631 AKDAR
+631 

>member
-1 MAYGLLGGILGSEDD
+1 MAYGLLGGILGGEDGKSE
-16 KSDATPSAAPAG
+16 ATASPALAT
-28 AEAFAAAVAAKISGS
+28 AEAFAAAVAAKISGN
-43 DPEVAR
+43 DPEVTR
-49 KTADFLSEQTQ
+49 KTVDFLSEQTQ
-60 LLKAQKECLKD
+60 LLKAQKEYLKD

-79 LRSQVR
+79 LRNQVR
-85 AENTRQVGM
+85 AENVRQFGM

-99 LHAVIALVAIGIA
+99 LHAIIVLIAMGIA
-112 IGAAIMIHD
+112 VGAAIMIHD
-121 AVGSRSVVIDVFDI
+121 AVESRSVVIDPFDI

-160 QAATRSRAEHRSLS
+160 QAATRSGAEHRSLA

-184 VPETGISIG
+184 VPETGVSIG
-193 QLQRTMKARFGS
+193 QLERVMKARFGR

-214 QSESGGL
+214 QSETGGL
-221 ALTVRGTGILPKT
+221 ALTVRGTGISPKT
-234 FVGEARHLDKLL
+234 FTDEARHLNKLL
-246 TEAGE
+246 TQAGE
-251 YAYGQSQPGLFAA
+251 YVYGQSQPGLFAA

-298 ANAIAGK
+298 ANAIAGQ
-305 GAEGAMREA
+305 GAEGAMRRA

-347 LVRVSEQLVLAA
+347 LVRVSAQLMQAA

-391 VESHNGI
+391 VESHSGI

-412 AQYEVQMHDVEA
+412 AQYEVQMHDVEGA
-424 ATLRLN
+424 ALRLN
-430 TTPVDGKYTPDVAQA
+430 TTPVDAKYAPDLAQA
-445 TFVRALLAEEKSD
+445 TFVRALLAEEKGD
-458 PKTAAQEWDTYAE
+458 PQAAAREWDTYAE

-483 HTICFAAPSY
+483 HTICFAAASY
-493 EKTAQSA
+493 EKTGQPA
-500 KAEAALN
+500 KAEAALD
-507 AVGTLTLVDCYR
+507 AVGSLTLVDCDR
-519 FRGDILELRGD
+519 FRGDILDLRGD
-530 WPSAQAWYA
+530 WPNAQLWYA
-539 KAVRLAPSI
+539 KAVKLAPSI
-548 PSGYYSWGVA
+548 PSGYYSWGLA

-563 DLNGAAAKFK
+563 NLEGAAEKFK
-573 GANQKG
+573 DANQKG

-593 VKQGNIKEAIAKYDE
+593 MGLGQGKKAIEKYDE
-608 AHQFAPNW
+608 ALKYAPNW
-616 KQLKDARDALAKDAL
+616 AGLKASREAAAKQAI
-631 AKDAR
+631 

>member
-1 MAYGLLGGILGSEDD
+1 MAYGLLGGILGGEDD
-16 KSDATPSAAPAG
+16 KSDATAPAARAA
-28 AEAFAAAVAAKISGS
+28 AEAFAAAVAAKISGN

-49 KTADFLSEQTQ
+49 KTVEFLSEQTQ

-79 LRSQVR
+79 LRNQVR
-85 AENTRQVGM
+85 AENTRQIGM

-121 AVGSRSVVIDVFDI
+121 AVRSRSVVIDAFDI

-160 QAATRSRAEHRSLS
+160 QAATRSGAEHRSLS

-193 QLQRTMKARFGS
+193 QLERTLKARFGR

-234 FVGEARHLDKLL
+234 FIGEARHLDKLL
-246 TEAGE
+246 TQAGE

-273 EAIRFSQTAYARAD
+273 EAIRFSQAAYARAD

-298 ANAIAGK
+298 GNAIAGR

-391 VESHNGI
+391 VESHSGI

-412 AQYEVQMHDVEA
+412 AQYEAQMHDVEA

-430 TTPVDGKYTPDVAQA
+430 TTPVDAKYVPDVAQA

-458 PKTAAQEWDTYAE
+458 PKAAAQEWDAYVE

-493 EKTAQSA
+493 EKTGQSA
-500 KAEAALN
+500 KAEAVLN

-519 FRGDILELRGD
+519 FRGDILDLRGD
-530 WPSAQAWYA
+530 WPNAQAWYA
-539 KAVRLAPSI
+539 KAVKLAPSI
-548 PSGYYSWGVA
+548 PSGYYSWGMA
-558 LAKHG
+558 LARHG
-563 DLNGAAAKFK
+563 DLDGAAEKFMS
-573 GANQKG
+573 ANQRG

-593 VKQGNIKEAIAKYDE
+593 IEQHQEKKAIEKYDE
-608 AHQFAPNW
+608 ALKYAPNW
-616 KQLKDARDALAKDAL
+616 TELKAVRDAATKQTT
-631 AKDAR
+631 